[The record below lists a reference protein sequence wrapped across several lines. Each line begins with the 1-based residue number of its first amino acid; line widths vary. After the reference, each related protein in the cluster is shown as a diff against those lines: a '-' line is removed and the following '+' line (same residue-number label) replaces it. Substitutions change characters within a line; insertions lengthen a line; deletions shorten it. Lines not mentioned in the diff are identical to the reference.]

1 MADTSLKKTP
11 LHAAHVAAGARMVEF
26 GGWSMPVQYTGIL
39 EEHRAVREAAGLFDV
54 SHMGEIRLQGPDA
67 LELVQRLITNDAS
80 RMSAGQVIYSPMCLE
95 TGGVVDDLLV
105 YRMGSDDYLL
115 VVNASNTEKDLAW
128 VRRHAAGNVTVTD
141 QSPETAQL
149 ALQGPRAVSILQPLT
164 DVDLGKMQY
173 YWFDRGRVG
182 GIECIISRTG
192 YTGEDGFELY
202 LPPEKAE
209 ELWNGLLEA
218 GKETG
223 LAPVGLG
230 ARDTLRFEA
239 CMPLY
244 GHELTE
250 HSTPLEAGLGRF
262 VNLDKPDFT
271 GKEALARQR
280 AEGLKRKLV
289 GVEMIDRGV
298 PRAGYAVVNDG
309 SPIGRVTS
317 GSFSPTLNKNLAMA
331 FVETPYAAAGQE
343 LGVTIREKVYRARVV
358 PRPFYKKR

>member
-1 MADTSLKKTP
+1 
-11 LHAAHVAAGARMVEF
+11 MVEF

-67 LELVQRLITNDAS
+67 LGLVQRLITNDAS
-80 RMSAGQVIYSPMCLE
+80 GMSAGQVIYSPMCLE

-149 ALQGPRAVSILQPLT
+149 ALQGPRAVSILQPLA
-164 DVDLGKMQY
+164 DVDLGKIKY

-182 GIECIISRTG
+182 GIECVISRTG

-209 ELWNGLLEA
+209 ELWNGLLAA
-218 GKETG
+218 GKEAG

-250 HSTPLEAGLGRF
+250 QSTPLEAGLGRF
-262 VNLDKPDFT
+262 VSLDKPDFT
-271 GKEALARQR
+271 GKEALARQQ

-289 GVEMIDRGV
+289 GLEMIDRGV
-298 PRAGYAVVNDG
+298 PRAGYPVVLDG
-309 SPIGRVTS
+309 TTIGQVTS

-331 FVETPYAAAGQE
+331 FVETPYAAAGRE
-343 LGVTIREKVYRARVV
+343 VGVTIREKVYRARVV
-358 PRPFYKKR
+358 PRPFYKKQ